1 MITFAYTISENWR
14 MRHSTRNNLDSFYSF
29 EPDNN
34 YSASFVLP
42 YFQVS
47 VALMEL
53 GFEPKCHDNL
63 IELVASS
70 ESGFS
75 DLFSQQQFEV
85 SLN

>member
-1 MITFAYTISENWR
+1 MKY
-14 MRHSTRNNLDSFYSF
+14 STRHNLDSFYSF
-29 EPDNN
+29 ISS
-34 YSASFVLP
+34 YSHS
-42 YFQVS
+42 QVS

-53 GFEPKCHDNL
+53 GLEPKCHDQL

-85 SLN
+85 SLS

>member
-1 MITFAYTISENWR
+1 M
-14 MRHSTRNNLDSFYSF
+14 DSFHTF
-29 EPDNN
+29 EPVNN
-34 YSASFVLP
+34 YSASFLLP

-63 IELVASS
+63 IELVGSS

-85 SLN
+85 SLD